1 MINQNEKAG
10 QIIQEVSKAIIGKSD
25 CIRIILCAILSGG
38 HVLIED
44 IPGVGKTTLALAFA
58 TAMGLEQ
65 KRIQFTPD
73 VLPSDITG
81 FTLYQREQERFV
93 YQPGAVMCNLFL
105 ADEINRTSPKTQSAL
120 L

>member
-44 IPGVGKTTLALAFA
+44 IPGV
-58 TAMGLEQ
+58 
-65 KRIQFTPD
+65 
-73 VLPSDITG
+73 
-81 FTLYQREQERFV
+81 
-93 YQPGAVMCNLFL
+93 
-105 ADEINRTSPKTQSAL
+105 
-120 L
+120 